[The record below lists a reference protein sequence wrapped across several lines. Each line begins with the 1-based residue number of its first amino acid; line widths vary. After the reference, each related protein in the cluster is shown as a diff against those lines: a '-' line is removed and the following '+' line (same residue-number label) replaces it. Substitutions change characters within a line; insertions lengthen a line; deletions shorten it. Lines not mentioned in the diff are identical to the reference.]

1 MHPLDLV
8 KTRFQIQANPI
19 AGQESQHYTG
29 VYDCM
34 KKMYKSEGLFSFW
47 KGIIPPIFAETPKRA
62 WKVNGWNLSIFYL
75 LKIENSSNHFH
86 RDIFF
91 TFQFFTFE
99 QFQKVFNFGGPD
111 GKPTPL
117 VSKLKY

>member
-29 VYDCM
+29 VLDCM

-62 WKVNGWNLSIFYL
+62 WKVSGCLNLS
-75 LKIENSSNHFH
+75 LKNRKFFKSFSLEYFLYISVFH
-86 RDIFF
+86 I
-91 TFQFFTFE
+91 
-99 QFQKVFNFGGPD
+99 
-111 GKPTPL
+111 
-117 VSKLKY
+117 

>member
-1 MHPLDLV
+1 MVDFMPAFYYFLGCIEVSIMHPLDLV

-62 WKVNGWNLSIFYL
+62 WKVNG
-75 LKIENSSNHFH
+75 
-86 RDIFF
+86 
-91 TFQFFTFE
+91 
-99 QFQKVFNFGGPD
+99 
-111 GKPTPL
+111 
-117 VSKLKY
+117 

>member
-29 VYDCM
+29 VLDCM

-47 KGIIPPIFAETPKRA
+47 KGIITPIFAETPKRA
-62 WKVNGWNLSIFYL
+62 WKVNRMKFKYILSF
-75 LKIENSSNHFH
+75 KN
-86 RDIFF
+86 RKFF
-91 TFQFFTFE
+91 KSF
-99 QFQKVFNFGGPD
+99 
-111 GKPTPL
+111 
-117 VSKLKY
+117 S

>member
-29 VYDCM
+29 VLDCM
-34 KKMYKSEGLFSFW
+34 KKMYKSEGFFSFW

-62 WKVNGWNLSIFYL
+62 WKVKWIRIPKKNLRKFFKSLFSRNFFY
-75 LKIENSSNHFH
+75 IAVFH
-86 RDIFF
+86 I
-91 TFQFFTFE
+91 
-99 QFQKVFNFGGPD
+99 
-111 GKPTPL
+111 
-117 VSKLKY
+117 